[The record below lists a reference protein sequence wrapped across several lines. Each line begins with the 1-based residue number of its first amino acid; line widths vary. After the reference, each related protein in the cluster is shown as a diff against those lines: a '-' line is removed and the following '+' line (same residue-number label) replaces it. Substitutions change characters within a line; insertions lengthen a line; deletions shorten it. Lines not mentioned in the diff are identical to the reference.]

1 MTEISEQLRKRK
13 IATARQFN
21 DKALQEGSARRILM
35 QLPSEVADEFD
46 AICAE
51 MGVSRPQAI
60 KKLCEMYRAKA

>member
-21 DKALQEGSARRILM
+21 DKALQEGKARRILM

-60 KKLCEMYRAKA
+60 KALCALYRGK